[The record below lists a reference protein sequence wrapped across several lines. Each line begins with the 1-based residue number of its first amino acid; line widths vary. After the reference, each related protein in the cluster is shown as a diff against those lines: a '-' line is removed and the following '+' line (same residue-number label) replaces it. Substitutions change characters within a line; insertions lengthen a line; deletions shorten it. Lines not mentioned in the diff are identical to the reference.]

1 MTFQELSLE
10 LLRFV
15 QDLCNQINSAKALRE
30 RPWVASG
37 INAGMPIT
45 PCRRVNRPRCAFY
58 CRSYARRFKDPLE
71 ASRSVAH
78 EHATLHRSRKRQDE
92 HMSSDW
98 ASLKRCD
105 KSSARSLVARV
116 GRLAY
121 WSAVAVIFAWAAWL
135 RFRLPLDPIADHG
148 TWGYLS
154 PALRKLTGAEFGHT
168 YGRNFIYPGFIYLLL
183 RGFGDFRAITAT
195 QHVLGLLAGAILLVT
210 WQRLRVF
217 VANPRI
223 GPVAHSALGLLAA
236 AIFLWASDPIQFEM
250 GLRPEG
256 ISAFL
261 IILNLYV
268 AILLLACFFVE
279 GRRVASIAY
288 GITTVFSSLVLP

>member
-1 MTFQELSLE
+1 
-10 LLRFV
+10 
-15 QDLCNQINSAKALRE
+15 
-30 RPWVASG
+30 
-37 INAGMPIT
+37 
-45 PCRRVNRPRCAFY
+45 
-58 CRSYARRFKDPLE
+58 
-71 ASRSVAH
+71 
-78 EHATLHRSRKRQDE
+78 
-92 HMSSDW
+92 MSSNCPPL
-98 ASLKRCD
+98 SRCG
-105 KSSARSLVARV
+105 KPSRRSLAIPV
-116 GRLAY
+116 GQLAY
-121 WSAVAVIFAWAAWL
+121 WSAVAVIFVWAAWL

-223 GPVAHSALGLLAA
+223 GAVAHSALGLLAA

-261 IILNLYV
+261 ISFNLFTFPSTRP
-268 AILLLACFFVE
+268 LLQGKVRPAFT
-279 GRRVASIAY
+279 ASLSRSTPATKPCNSRI
-288 GITTVFSSLVLP
+288 